1 MRIQY
6 NNLQLKEMQSSELK
20 YQIGLT
26 LLEGIGDVLSKNL
39 LAYCGSAEQV
49 FKTNKAQL
57 EKIPGIGF
65 MLAKSI
71 SQSND
76 VLNRADKEIDY
87 IEKNNIKP
95 LFFTDKDYPSRLK
108 NCYDSPVMLYYKGSA
123 DLNTEKIVSVVGTR
137 TPSPYG
143 KLMTEK
149 LIQDLRS
156 SGILVVSGLAY
167 GIDITAHKVALENEL
182 QTVGVLAHG
191 LDRIYPAVHSN
202 YADKMIHQ
210 GGLLSE
216 FMSETNPDREN
227 FPKRNRIVAGMCDA
241 LIVVES
247 KKEGGSLITATI
259 ANAYSKDVF
268 AFPGRAGEA
277 LSEGCNGL
285 IKTTKASLIESVAD
299 LYYIMNWNQEVKR
312 KKTTQIPLLL
322 NLTQEEQT
330 MVNVFEN
337 KTQLH
342 IDEIC
347 NATQFPISKTS
358 SCLLQLEFSNVI
370 KSLPGKMYELNR

>member
-1 MRIQY
+1 MQ
-6 NNLQLKEMQSSELK
+6 NNELT

-26 LLEGIGDVLSKNL
+26 LLDGVGDVLAKNL
-39 LAYCGSAEQV
+39 LAYCGSAEQI

-65 MLAKSI
+65 VLSKSI
-71 SQSND
+71 AQSKD
-76 VLNRADKEIDY
+76 VLNRAEKEVLFIQ
-87 IEKNNIKP
+87 KNKIQP
-95 LFFTDKDYPSRLK
+95 LFFTDTKYPQRLK
-108 NCYDSPVMLYYKGSA
+108 NCYDSPVMLYYKGNA
-123 DLNTEKIVSVVGTR
+123 DLNAQKIVSVVGTR

-149 LIQDLRS
+149 LIQDLKA
-156 SGILVVSGLAY
+156 SGILITSGLAY
-167 GIDITAHKVALENEL
+167 GIDITAHKMALENDL

-191 LDRIYPAVHSN
+191 LDRVYPSVHTH
-202 YADKMIHQ
+202 YAEKMVEQ
-210 GGLLSE
+210 GGLLTE
-216 FMSETNPDREN
+216 FMSETIPDREN

-259 ANAYSKDVF
+259 ANAYNKDVF

-285 IKTTKASLIESVAD
+285 IKSTKANLIESVAD
-299 LYYIMNWNQEVKR
+299 LFYIMNWNQDVKR

-322 NLTQEEQT
+322 NLSSDEQI

-347 NATQFPISKTS
+347 HATQFPISKTS